1 MGKQGRPAGRPN
13 MYWRVRV
20 AMKIKCLCFYG
31 VMAFLLLCVAAQAEQ
46 RLSVSVTEAKIRSGA
61 GNNFEVLWKSEKYF
75 PLAVIKKI
83 GEWYQVKDFE
93 GDQGWVHQSLVGNTP
108 SVITIKDKNS
118 LRSESKADAKALFS
132 VGPGIPFKVLKRN
145 TKWILV
151 EHADGDKGWI
161 HESTVW

>member
-1 MGKQGRPAGRPN
+1 
-13 MYWRVRV
+13 
-20 AMKIKCLCFYG
+20 MKIKPRWFCG
-31 VMAFLLLCVAAQAEQ
+31 VMVVLLLCGAAQAEQ
-46 RLSVSVTEAKIRSGA
+46 RVSVSVPEAKIRSGS

-83 GEWYQVKDFE
+83 GDWYQVKDYE

-108 SVITIKDKNS
+108 SVITIKDKCN
-118 LRSESKADAKALFS
+118 LRSEPKPDASVLFS
-132 VGPGIPFKVLKRN
+132 VGPGIPFKVLKRIN
-145 TKWILV
+145 KWILV

>member
-1 MGKQGRPAGRPN
+1 
-13 MYWRVRV
+13 
-20 AMKIKCLCFYG
+20 MKIKSLCFCG
-31 VMAFLLLCVAAQAEQ
+31 VMVFLLLSSASQAEQ
-46 RLSVSVTEAKIRSGA
+46 RVSVSVPEANIRSGS

-83 GEWYQVKDFE
+83 GDWYQVKDFE

-108 SVITIKDKNS
+108 SVITIKDKCN
-118 LRSESKADAKALFS
+118 LRSEPKPDAKVLFS
-132 VGPGIPFKVLKRN
+132 VGPGIPFKVLKRSN
-145 TKWILV
+145 KWILV